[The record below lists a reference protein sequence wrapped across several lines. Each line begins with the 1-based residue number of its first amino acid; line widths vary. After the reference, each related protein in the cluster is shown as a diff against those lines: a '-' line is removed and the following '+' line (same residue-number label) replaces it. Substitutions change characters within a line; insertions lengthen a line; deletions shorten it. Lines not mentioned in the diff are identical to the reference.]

1 MRSPLRT
8 SRGGRS
14 RCHSTLHA
22 VIVPA
27 VPTGQVASR
36 RMRALGKGAQRLP
49 EQVVDAQGHVA
60 APDGRLLG
68 NAERDDDGGVEG
80 VRVDL
85 LEAEVG

>member
-1 MRSPLRT
+1 MRAIAVADEVDATR
-8 SRGGRS
+8 
-14 RCHSTLHA
+14 HLHA
-22 VIVPA
+22 VIIPA

-80 VRVDL
+80 F
-85 LEAEVG
+85 G

>member
-22 VIVPA
+22 VIVQA

-36 RMRALGKGAQRLP
+36 WMWALGKGQRLP

-60 APDGRLLG
+60 APDASWGTRKGTTTAALKG
-68 NAERDDDGGVEG
+68 FG
-80 VRVDL
+80 
-85 LEAEVG
+85 